1 MSATATVTRNLAQ
14 TVKEATA
21 AEDVARKA
29 AQAAE
34 QAKARAD
41 AAKAA
46 ADEERVVAYKALLD
60 LVTTEAPGKR
70 TAALTKAGDCQV
82 ALVAA
87 VRDGTG
93 VFSRYLEWVDASIH
107 VWAVDSELTQI
118 RDFHGQHVRS
128 VDPPAFDF
136 ARDVATIV
144 DGIAFELQ
152 DHAVQRIRER
162 REAFVNGRTA

>member
-1 MSATATVTRNLAQ
+1 MTTANQTLEQITKAEQDAVDAASKALA
-14 TVKEATA
+14 A
-21 AEDVARKA
+21 AET
-29 AQAAE
+29 
-34 QAKARAD
+34 AKARAD
-41 AAKAA
+41 QARQRAEDARA
-46 ADEERVVAYKALLD
+46 VAYRDYLD
-60 LVTTEAPGKR
+60 LVTTEAPEKR
-70 TAALTKAGDCQV
+70 TAALTNAGDCQV

-128 VDPPAFDF
+128 MDPPAFDF

-144 DGIAFELQ
+144 DGIAFDLQ
-152 DHAVQRIRER
+152 DHAVQSIRAR